1 METLHK
7 IDPKIPLPFMVMPDF
22 MMGAMG
28 LFDKFNKLTIGS
40 PLIVNP
46 EMMMTLK
53 GKIWNVSNQRIKDVL
68 GWRQRISLEQS
79 LSDTLDVINAR

>member
-1 METLHK
+1 
-7 IDPKIPLPFMVMPDF
+7 MVMPNF

-28 LFDKFNKLTIGS
+28 LFDKLNKFTLGS

-46 EMMMTLK
+46 DLLMTLK

-79 LSDTLDVINAR
+79 LSDTLDEINARGQ